1 MTRSTWAGRALVP
14 FGVWSASQG
23 STPDSKMSNLAKM
36 LNTAMITSILLL
48 GTVPQGVRSG
58 PNERRLINDLLEKYN
73 NLERPVYNESEALKL
88 AFGLTLQQI
97 IDVDEKNQLLT
108 TNIWLN
114 LDWKDVN
121 MVWNKSEYGNIEDI
135 RMPPQKLWKPDV
147 LMYNSAD
154 EAFDGTYQTNVVV
167 NSNGSCTYIPP
178 GIFKSTCKIDITW
191 FPFDDQDC
199 EMKFGSWTYNGFK
212 LELVMNNDEGQGDV
226 STYVENGEWHLLGVP
241 GQRNE
246 VFYDCCPEPYLDVTF
261 TIKIRRRTLYYFFNL
276 IVPCVLIASMAVL
289 GFTLPPDSGEKLSLG
304 VTILLSLTVFLNMVS
319 ATMPVTSDNPLLG
332 TYFNCIMFM
341 VASSVVTTIMILN
354 YHHRLADTHEM
365 PNWVRC
371 VFLQWIPWMLR
382 MGRPGEKI
390 TRKTIMMQNKM
401 KELDLK
407 ERSSKSLLANVLDM
421 DDDFRPSSTLPHS
434 HIHPHHPSHTHP
446 AGPMGPMGNT
456 PTPGSGGFMR
466 VTSGLP
472 PSSTDDG
479 MVGGNGTVGGGV
491 GSSLNSFPPGVH
503 RELSLILKELRVI
516 TDKIR
521 DDEDTAAIENDW
533 KFAAMVL
540 DRLCLIIFTFFT
552 IAATI
557 AVLLSAPH
565 IIVT

>member
-1 MTRSTWAGRALVP
+1 M
-14 FGVWSASQG
+14 
-23 STPDSKMSNLAKM
+23 
-36 LNTAMITSILLL
+36 
-48 GTVPQGVRSG
+48 
-58 PNERRLINDLLEKYN
+58 
-73 NLERPVYNESEALKL
+73 
-88 AFGLTLQQI
+88 
-97 IDVDEKNQLLT
+97 
-108 TNIWLN
+108 
-114 LDWKDVN
+114 
-121 MVWNKSEYGNIEDI
+121 
-135 RMPPQKLWKPDV
+135 
-147 LMYNSAD
+147 
-154 EAFDGTYQTNVVV
+154 
-167 NSNGSCTYIPP
+167 NG
-178 GIFKSTCKIDITW
+178 
-191 FPFDDQDC
+191 
-199 EMKFGSWTYNGFK
+199 E
-212 LELVMNNDEGQGDV
+212 EGDT
-226 STYVENGEWHLLGVP
+226 STYVLNGEWALLGVP
-241 GQRNE
+241 GKRNE

-261 TIKIRRRTLYYFFNL
+261 VIKIRRRTLYYFFNL

-304 VTILLSLTVFLNMVS
+304 VTVLLSLTVFQQNVS
-319 ATMPVTSDNPLLG
+319 EAMPVTSLQVPLLG

-365 PNWVRC
+365 PNWVRS

-446 AGPMGPMGNT
+446 PGVA
-456 PTPGSGGFMR
+456 PTPMPGNANANQAGAGGGPNSQPPGFMR
-466 VTSGLP
+466 VTSAMW
-472 PSSTDDG
+472 DG
-479 MVGGNGTVGGGV
+479 TGPGGGAV
-491 GSSLNSFPPGVH
+491 SDPEGATSATPSSFPPGVH
-503 RELSLILKELRVI
+503 RELNLILKEIRVI

-540 DRLCLIIFTFFT
+540 DRLCLITFTLFT
-552 IAATI
+552 IVATV

>member
-1 MTRSTWAGRALVP
+1 MRNIDLSCWSCYLLFFLSTTLPISVYG
-14 FGVWSASQG
+14 
-23 STPDSKMSNLAKM
+23 
-36 LNTAMITSILLL
+36 
-48 GTVPQGVRSG
+48 G
-58 PNERRLINDLLEKYN
+58 PHERRLLNDLLAIYN
-73 NLERPVYNESEALKL
+73 NLERPVFNESEPLKL
-88 AFGLTLQQI
+88 SFGLTLQQI

-108 TNIWLN
+108 TNVWLN
-114 LDWKDVN
+114 LQWEDVN
-121 MVWNKSEYGNIEDI
+121 MRWNKSEYGGVEDI
-135 RMPPQKLWKPDV
+135 RIPPAKLWKPDV

-154 EAFDGTYQTNVVV
+154 EAFDGTYPTNVVV
-167 NSNGSCTYIPP
+167 SHTGSCTYIPP

-212 LELVMNNDEGQGDV
+212 LDLQTQNDEGV
-226 STYVENGEWHLLGVP
+226 TSTYVLNGEWALLGVP
-241 GQRNE
+241 GKRNE

-261 TIKIRRRTLYYFFNL
+261 VIKIRRRTLYYFFNL

-289 GFTLPPDSGEKLSLG
+289 GFTLPPDSGEKLS
-304 VTILLSLTVFLNMVS
+304 
-319 ATMPVTSDNPLLG
+319 LG

-371 VFLQWIPWMLR
+371 VFLQWIPWVLR

-390 TRKTIMMQNKM
+390 TRKTILMQNKM

-421 DDDFRPSSTLPHS
+421 DDDFRPASTLP
-434 HIHPHHPSHTHP
+434 HIHPHHPSHSL
-446 AGPMGPMGNT
+446 AGGSGTGSTANSST
-456 PTPGSGGFMR
+456 KSGFRVTPGLHQPPPPPPPPPLGNSTGDVTLGDGM
-466 VTSGLP
+466 TSGI
-472 PSSTDDG
+472 
-479 MVGGNGTVGGGV
+479 
-491 GSSLNSFPPGVH
+491 PPGIH
-503 RELSLILKELRVI
+503 RELSLILKEIRVI

-521 DDEDTAAIENDW
+521 EDEDTAAIENDW

-540 DRLCLIIFTFFT
+540 DRLCLITFTMFT
-552 IAATI
+552 IIATV
-557 AVLLSAPH
+557 AVLFSAPH